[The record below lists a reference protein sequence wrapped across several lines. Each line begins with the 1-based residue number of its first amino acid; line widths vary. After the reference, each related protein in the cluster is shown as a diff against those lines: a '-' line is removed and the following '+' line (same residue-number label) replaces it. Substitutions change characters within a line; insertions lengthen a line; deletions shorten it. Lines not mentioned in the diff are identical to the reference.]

1 MKPIPKMRS
10 YGNAEECWPIDF
22 FCHKKKKEE
31 ARDAAMQRTLEVP
44 QVDMKIIAGILGI
57 GGFLLYVVMR

>member
-1 MKPIPKMRS
+1 MKPIPKIRS
-10 YGNAEECWPIDF
+10 YGNAEECWPIDI
-22 FCHKKKKEE
+22 FCQQKKKEE

-57 GGFLLYVVMR
+57 GAVLLFVVMR